1 MLPDLRFVIGAGLA
15 TAFLAVNFLGLFATV
30 RLAHQTK
37 VEPIEAWR
45 PMAFADRA
53 DWNQFADPEGV
64 RRLDELA
71 RKADSMDTLAQR
83 APAEP
88 RVRTRPK

>member
-1 MLPDLRFVIGAGLA
+1 
-15 TAFLAVNFLGLFATV
+15 
-30 RLAHQTK
+30 
-37 VEPIEAWR
+37 
-45 PMAFADRA
+45 MAFADRA
-53 DWNQFADPEGV
+53 DWNQFADPDGV

-71 RKADSMDTLAQR
+71 RKADGMDTPAQR